1 MAQFSPGESCE
12 RCKMMATYV
21 TRMLLLAGCSAAGGA
36 WKLASKEFFYENKTY
51 WLQKRSAS
59 ECAAFHQK
67 LSSSKTFPFS

>member
-1 MAQFSPGESCE
+1 
-12 RCKMMATYV
+12 
-21 TRMLLLAGCSAAGGA
+21 MLLLAGCSAAGGA